1 MGRVKEL
8 YMDAESSAADYFDN
22 YLNDKDLSLQEC
34 RDKFEAEH
42 GVVLCIYLMKYF
54 KELTLSRWEP
64 MIILVEINGRHREK

>member
-22 YLNDKDLSLQEC
+22 YLNNKDLSLQEC

-42 GVVLCIYLMKYF
+42 GCDVMHIFDEVFVGAK
-54 KELTLSRWEP
+54 
-64 MIILVEINGRHREK
+64 ILKMNGHK

>member
-34 RDKFEAEH
+34 RDRFEAEH
-42 GVVLCIYLMKYF
+42 GCGAMDIF
-54 KELTLSRWEP
+54 DEIFEGAE
-64 MIILVEINGRHREK
+64 ILKLNSHK

>member
-8 YMDAESSAADYFDN
+8 YMDAESSAADYFET

-42 GVVLCIYLMKYF
+42 GCDAMHIF
-54 KELTLSRWEP
+54 DEIFNGAIELKMSGNKW
-64 MIILVEINGRHREK
+64 

>member
-8 YMDAESSAADYFDN
+8 YMDIENSAADYFDD

-42 GVVLCIYLMKYF
+42 GCGAMQIFDEIFEGAKILKMNGHSGKY
-54 KELTLSRWEP
+54 
-64 MIILVEINGRHREK
+64 REK

>member
-22 YLNDKDLSLQEC
+22 YLNNKDLSLQEC

-42 GVVLCIYLMKYF
+42 GCDAMHIFDEVFVGAKQLKM
-54 KELTLSRWEP
+54 
-64 MIILVEINGRHREK
+64 NGHK